1 MALREA
7 GKRRRAGP
15 TRRQVHS
22 GVDSC
27 PALPKTTVDT
37 MRALAQHDHPLVV
50 GESRVLMRAKAVAI
64 YQHVWKYCSL
74 FTTGT
79 ASYTDAHQ
87 LPGSLWRTWLS
98 H

>member
-1 MALREA
+1 M
-7 GKRRRAGP
+7 
-15 TRRQVHS
+15 
-22 GVDSC
+22 DSC